1 MAEKKLT
8 APEIMSAIAT
18 AVYQT
23 KDYLDPKKLNT
34 YDNEAEMQHWVSWE
48 DPISAVKC
56 SFRDNKLIIM
66 FTVEVQ
72 NSLKLTNHYSNKT
85 DGKLEDIVSQVKN
98 KYKEITGKSLG
109 LTKFGETLET
119 STPISNRQ
127 QIKTYFCTYTIS
139 GIDSVEKQNE
149 KDVADIVKTALS
161 KAEKMTGLS
170 PRSK

>member
-8 APEIMSAIAT
+8 APQIMSAIAT
-18 AVYQT
+18 AVDST
-23 KDYLDPKKLNT
+23 KDYLDSKRLNT

-48 DPISAVKC
+48 DPISSVKC
-56 SFRDNKLIIM
+56 WFRDNKLIIM
-66 FTVEVQ
+66 FTVEIL

-85 DGKLEDIVSQVKN
+85 DGKIDDIVSQIKT
-98 KYKEITGKSLG
+98 KYKEITGKHLG

-127 QIKTYFCTYTIS
+127 QLKTYFCTYTIS

-149 KDVADIVKTALS
+149 KDVLDLVKSAVD
-161 KAEKMTGLS
+161 KAEKMTGIG
-170 PRSK
+170 PRTK

>member
-18 AVYQT
+18 AVHQT
-23 KDYLDPKKLNT
+23 KDYLDPKKLNS

-56 SFRDNKLIIM
+56 LFRDNKLVIM
-66 FTVEVQ
+66 FTVEIL
-72 NSLKLTNHYSNKT
+72 NPLKLTNHYSNKT
-85 DGKLEDIVSQVKN
+85 DGKLEDIVSQIRT

-109 LTKFGETLET
+109 LTKFGEVLET

-127 QIKTYFCTYTIS
+127 QLKTYFCTYTIS

-149 KDVADIVKTALS
+149 KDVADIVKSAFD
-161 KAEKMTGLS
+161 KVEKMTGLS